1 MTPVQ
6 RDTATTDKLLTL
18 ASELASWA
26 SAVHLERLGEP
37 GDVDRKSASND
48 LVTDVDRAVEAHI
61 AEVLGRER
69 PGDAL
74 LAEEGALREGTS
86 GVRWVV
92 DPLDGTTN
100 FTLGFPFFGCSIA
113 VEVDGAPL
121 LGVVSHSSL
130 GRLYTGVEGGEARC
144 ESFGGAGPAHGTSFD
159 GGGASCCEG
168 PGRGGGRRLAL
179 RRRPKP
185 LRSSVVATGFSYS
198 RAQRELQ
205 GRVAARLLGQV
216 ADLRR
221 SGSAALD
228 LCSLATGAVDAY
240 YELDLSPWDYAAGSI
255 IARAAGAEVALLEAA
270 HGKGPAVV
278 GAHPEVLPEFVAML
292 RAAGALKG

>member
-1 MTPVQ
+1 MTPPPQ
-6 RDTATTDKLLTL
+6 TEEMLTL
-18 ASELASWA
+18 ASELARWA
-26 SAVHLERLGEP
+26 SAVHRERLGEP
-37 GDVDRKSASND
+37 GDIDRKSASND
-48 LVTDVDRAVEAHI
+48 LVTDVDLQVEAHI

-69 PGDAL
+69 PDDGIVG
-74 LAEEGALREGTS
+74 EEGAARDGTA
-86 GVRWVV
+86 GLRWVV

-144 ESFGGAGPAHGTSFD
+144 ESFD
-159 GGGASCCEG
+159 G
-168 PGRGGGRRLAL
+168 GGGRRLAL
-179 RRRPKP
+179 GRRPKP
-185 LRSSVVATGFSYS
+185 LRSSIVATGFSYD
-198 RAQRELQ
+198 RAQRRLQ
-205 GRVAARLLGQV
+205 GDVAARLLGQV

-228 LCSLATGAVDAY
+228 LCQLAAGAVDAY

-255 IARAAGAEVALLEAA
+255 IARAAGAGVALLEGA

-278 GAHPEVLPEFVAML
+278 GAHPEVLPEFVEML

>member
-1 MTPVQ
+1 MNG
-6 RDTATTDKLLTL
+6 TAQTEELLAL
-18 ASELASWA
+18 ACELARRA
-26 SAVHLERLGEP
+26 SAMHLERLGEP
-37 GDVDRKSASND
+37 GEVDRKSASND

-61 AEVLGRER
+61 AEVLARER
-69 PGDAL
+69 PGDGL
-74 LAEEGALREGTS
+74 LAEEGALRESTS

-130 GRLYTGVEGGEARC
+130 RRLYTGVVGGEARC
-144 ESFGGAGPAHGTSFD
+144 ESFDLGGAARSQ
-159 GGGASCCEG
+159 G
-168 PGRGGGRRLAL
+168 PGRGGGRRLEV

-205 GRVAARLLGQV
+205 GAVVAKLLGQV

-221 SGSAALD
+221 GGSAALD
-228 LCSLATGAVDAY
+228 LCCLAAGAVDAY

-278 GAHPEVLPEFVAML
+278 GAHPDVMPEFVALL
-292 RAAGALKG
+292 REAGALKQ

>member
-1 MTPVQ
+1 MTHG
-6 RDTATTDKLLTL
+6 TTIGELLAL
-18 ASELASWA
+18 ASRLAESA
-26 SAVHLERLGEP
+26 SRIHRERLGEP

-48 LVTDVDRAVEAHI
+48 LVTDVDREVEALI
-61 AEVLGRER
+61 ADTLLRER
-69 PGDAL
+69 PDDGI
-74 LAEEGALREGTS
+74 LAEEGALRAGTS

-130 GRLYTGVEGGEARC
+130 GCLYTGIEGGEAQL
-144 ESFGGAGPAHGTSFD
+144 D
-159 GGGASCCEG
+159 
-168 PGRGGGRRLAL
+168 GRRLEL
-179 RRRPKP
+179 GRRPKP
-185 LRSSVVATGFSYS
+185 LRSAVVATGFSYS
-198 RAQRELQ
+198 REQRALQ
-205 GRVAARLLGQV
+205 GAVAAKLLGQV

-228 LCSLATGAVDAY
+228 LCQLAAGGVDAY

-278 GAHPEVLPEFVAML
+278 GAHPEVLPEFVEML
-292 RAAGALKG
+292 REAGALAG

>member
-1 MTPVQ
+1 VTQAPQ
-6 RDTATTDKLLTL
+6 TEELLAL
-18 ASELASWA
+18 ASDLARWA

-48 LVTDVDRAVEAHI
+48 LVTDVDRQVEAHI

-69 PGDAL
+69 PGDGL
-74 LAEEGALREGTS
+74 LAEEGALREATS

-130 GRLYTGVEGGEARC
+130 DRLYTGVKGGEARC
-144 ESFGGAGPAHGTSFD
+144 ESFRRGSESRNED
-159 GGGASCCEG
+159 S
-168 PGRGGGRRLAL
+168 GRGGGRRLEV
-179 RRRPKP
+179 RRRPKS

-198 RAQRELQ
+198 RDQRKLQ
-205 GRVAARLLGQV
+205 GAVAAKLLGQV

-228 LCSLATGAVDAY
+228 LCQLAAGAVDAY

-255 IARAAGAEVALLEAA
+255 IARAAGAEVELLEAA

-292 RAAGALKG
+292 RDAGALKG

>member
-1 MTPVQ
+1 VTPPSQ
-6 RDTATTDKLLTL
+6 TQDLLAL
-18 ASELASWA
+18 ASELARWA

-61 AEVLGRER
+61 ADVLER
-69 PGDAL
+69 ARPDDGL
-74 LAEEGALREGTS
+74 LAEEGALREATS

-100 FTLGFPFFGCSIA
+100 FTLGYPFFACSIA
-113 VEVDGAPL
+113 VEVDGKPV

-130 GRLYTGVEGGEARC
+130 GRLYTAVDGGEARC
-144 ESFGGAGPAHGTSFD
+144 ESFAGAGDARGEDSFS
-159 GGGASCCEG
+159 GREAPSEG
-168 PGRGGGRRLAL
+168 SGRGGGRRLEL
-179 RRRPKP
+179 TRRPKP

-205 GRVAARLLGQV
+205 GAVSARLVGEV

-228 LCSLATGAVDAY
+228 LCQLAAGAVDAY

-278 GAHPEVLPEFVAML
+278 GAHPEVLPEFVALL
-292 RAAGALKG
+292 REAGALEG